1 MIFEKYTSPDGGP
14 QSTPHFIPFLRC
26 FDETKEDICTYHEH
40 CLKFYRQQEIINKFD
55 VDKKHSLHNRQ
66 PVLIE
71 NWICQVVY
79 NTFDAT
85 TLHSL
90 KCAALQARRDNLPLM
105 ETYHGHLDL
114 SWIDTAHATIITL
127 RQLLLRRSNL
137 ESNYNPTTESLT
149 KHRWLSNLSLFWF
162 PAFIFYFV
170 VIFLFYLLACGI
182 WQFFRSLDHT
192 GNLLSFQNFIKE
204 HRFFSICKKLT
215 QNFKIWNLAFNFWV
229 KFRVELLENE
239 NTKFSVVRTQ

>member
-1 MIFEKYTSPDGGP
+1 MIFEKYTSPDGDP

-26 FDETKEDICTYHEH
+26 FDETKEDTCTYHEH

-114 SWIDTAHATIITL
+114 SWIDTAHATIITVFHL
-127 RQLLLRRSNL
+127 YNEKNL
-137 ESNYNPTTESLT
+137 P
-149 KHRWLSNLSLFWF
+149 K
-162 PAFIFYFV
+162 
-170 VIFLFYLLACGI
+170 
-182 WQFFRSLDHT
+182 
-192 GNLLSFQNFIKE
+192 
-204 HRFFSICKKLT
+204 
-215 QNFKIWNLAFNFWV
+215 
-229 KFRVELLENE
+229 LLERQPRDKYQ
-239 NTKFSVVRTQ
+239 TRLPIFSTPASTTLTETIQPRI